1 MEIKHRFSP
10 RRSARIKHCFLS
22 KKEMKNQSLCDAE
35 FDLYYIV
42 LILGKG
48 KIHAPVI
55 SITVFP
61 KLLQQKSLSEQN

>member
-1 MEIKHRFSP
+1 
-10 RRSARIKHCFLS
+10 
-22 KKEMKNQSLCDAE
+22 MKNQSLCDAE